1 MKVDKSSATPG
12 VKKIAIQAI
21 TMPSI
26 EEVLKDRAIVTIH
39 RNQDTSFK
47 YLLHMVLA
55 KPEVGEL
62 PEGHN
67 GWIPRRA
74 PAIGIFAVRMY
85 HNVGQILG
93 QDISELTHK
102 QWISI
107 FDGLAL
113 FDQALERIGLSSDLR
128 TLAQWSSDRHR
139 YYYRNVWLRGH
150 WQWLRILEENPGLM
164 TLTVSLA
171 DIVAAIEA
179 KKLPQD

>member
-1 MKVDKSSATPG
+1 MKVNKSSATPG
-12 VKKIAIQAI
+12 VIMIAIQAI

-26 EEVLKDRAIVTIH
+26 EEVLKDRTIVTIR

-55 KPEVGEL
+55 KPEVSDL

-67 GWIPRRA
+67 GWMPRRL
-74 PAIGIFAVRMY
+74 PVIGIIAVRMD
-85 HNVGQILG
+85 HNIGQILD

-102 QWISI
+102 QWIAI
-107 FDGLAL
+107 FEGLAL
-113 FDQALERIGLSSDLR
+113 FDQALDRLGLSSELR

-150 WQWLRILEENPGLM
+150 WQWLRILEENPGLT

-171 DIVAAIEA
+171 DIVAATEA
-179 KKLPQD
+179 DKIA